1 MATEERFTLTVP
13 TGYACPEAAFIIAQ
27 LVDQFELLREAVRD
41 ITPDELEWQPGR
53 GMNSIGMLLAHNA
66 IVEVVWSQ
74 AAAGE
79 PVDTAGIL
87 GLDAFEG
94 DGLPLPPDAG
104 PPAHLAGK
112 PVSYYLDLLQRARAF
127 AKDKA
132 NPITAATLAET
143 RTRTRR
149 NGQRQEFSVRW
160 VLYHMLE
167 HFAGHHG
174 QMLLLRHQYAAWRV
188 SV

>member
-27 LVDQFELLREAVRD
+27 LDDQFELLREAVRD

-79 PVDTAGIL
+79 PVDTARIL

-94 DGLPLPPDAG
+94 DGMPLPPDAE

-112 PVSYYLDLLQRARAF
+112 AFPYYLDLLERAREF
-127 AKDKA
+127 AKEKA
-132 NPITAATLAET
+132 KRITAADLDTIH
-143 RTRTRR
+143 TRTRR

-160 VLYHMLE
+160 VLYHM
-167 HFAGHHG
+167 
-174 QMLLLRHQYAAWRV
+174 
-188 SV
+188 